1 MATMKEV
8 ADEAAKEAVR
18 EVFEKFGVNT
28 DDPKSI
34 EEFRDDIRFSRGIR
48 RKADMGID
56 AILKL
61 VFLTIAGAIMSAVA
75 KHFHIGP
82 TP

>member
-8 ADEAAKEAVR
+8 ADEAAREAVR
-18 EVFEKFGVNT
+18 EVFEKLGVDTENQV
-28 DDPKSI
+28 SI
-34 EEFRDDIRFSRGIR
+34 DEFREDLRFSRSIR
-48 RKADMGID
+48 RKADMGTD